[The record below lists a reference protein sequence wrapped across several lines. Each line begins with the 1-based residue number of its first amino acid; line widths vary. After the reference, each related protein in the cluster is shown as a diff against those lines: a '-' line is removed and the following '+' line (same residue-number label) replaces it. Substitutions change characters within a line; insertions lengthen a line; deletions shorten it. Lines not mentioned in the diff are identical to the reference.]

1 MSDKLQKFRN
11 VEHPIPEQY
20 YAWQVFGSGL
30 ENIGKNG
37 KPVLL
42 PLREPNDN
50 EILLRIDALGICLSD
65 IKIVNLGGNHPRLR
79 GRNLAEEPIV
89 LGHECAVTVVKA
101 GSQWAKAF
109 KKGDRFIVQADIYY
123 KGVGYAFGYLIP
135 GGMQQYTYL
144 DEKALAGD
152 DGCYLLPVK
161 PTTGYS
167 ASALAEPWACVEMS
181 YRLEDR
187 IYPDTDSPWYITA
200 NPDPHILNIFPKSK
214 IFAPTQFP
222 AEGETSK
229 DIIIQISDISSGKQ
243 MEAWLKYLAPHGTMY
258 VLGSADDVS
267 NEYIS
272 VDVGSVHYEYK
283 RIIGGGRTLDAIKE
297 KNMRSD
303 LMPDGIALFIG
314 AGGPMGQMHVQRALE
329 KTDGPRKV
337 VVTDLDAGRLEHLRV
352 RSAELLKK
360 RHVELITV
368 CTKDFADT
376 TSLNKHLESLAPKG
390 YTDVVLLAPVPAL
403 VTQAVDFSAPCGF
416 VNLFAGLGIGTIANV
431 SLKKICEGVKIIGCS
446 GSRISDLSHV
456 LQSVEEG
463 SRDTNR
469 SVAVIGGLFSA
480 HEGLKAVKEA
490 RFPGKVVIYPQIL
503 DLPLIPLE
511 KIPEILPEVGQY
523 LSKDGTWT
531 QQAEEKLLERY
542 LPWND

>member
-1 MSDKLQKFRN
+1 MSNKLLKFRN

-30 ENIGKNG
+30 ENIGKEG

-65 IKIVNLGGNHPRLR
+65 IKIINLGGNHPRLR
-79 GRNLAEEPIV
+79 GRNLAEDPIV

-101 GSQWAKAF
+101 GSQWAKTF

-161 PTTGYS
+161 STTGYS

-181 YRLEDR
+181 YRLEDH
-187 IYPDTDSPWYITA
+187 IYPDTDSPWYITT
-200 NPDPHILNIFPKSK
+200 NPDPQILKDFPHAKM
-214 IFAPTQFP
+214 FAPNQFP
-222 AEGETSK
+222 GEGQTSR
-229 DIIIQISDISSGKQ
+229 DIIMQVSNGKEI
-243 MEAWLKYLAPHGTMY
+243 EAWFKYLAPHGTIY
-258 VLGSADDVS
+258 VLGSAD
-267 NEYIS
+267 EMPHTHIS
-272 VDVGSVHYEYK
+272 VDVGSIHYEYK
-283 RIIGGGRTLDAIKE
+283 RIIGGGITVKEIKE

-303 LMPDGIALFIG
+303 LLPDGTALFIG

-329 KTDGPRKV
+329 KIDGPQKV
-337 VVTDLDAGRLEHLRV
+337 VVTDLDKGRLEHLRE

-360 RHVELITV
+360 RNVELITV
-368 CTKDFADT
+368 CTKDFPDT
-376 TSLNKHLESLAPKG
+376 SALNKHLESFAPEG

-431 SLKKICEGVKIIGCS
+431 SIKKICEGVKIIGCS
-446 GSRISDLSHV
+446 GSRISDLNHV
-456 LQSVEEG
+456 LQSVENG

-469 SVAVIGGLFSA
+469 SVAAIGGLFSA

-490 RFPGKVVIYPQIL
+490 RFPGKVVIYPQIP

-511 KIPEILPEVGQY
+511 KIPEILPEVGEY

-531 QQAEEKLLERY
+531 EQAEEKLLERY

>member
-1 MSDKLQKFRN
+1 MSSKLVKYKS
-11 VEHPIPEQY
+11 VEHPLPAEY

-65 IKIVNLGGNHPRLR
+65 VKIVNLGGNHPRLR
-79 GRNLAEEPIV
+79 GINLAEEPIV

-101 GSQWAKAF
+101 GSQWADTF
-109 KKGDRFIVQADIYY
+109 KIGDRFIVQADIYY
-123 KGVGYAFGYLIP
+123 KGLGYAFGYLIP

-152 DGCYLLPVK
+152 DGCYLLPVQ

-187 IYPDTDSPWYITA
+187 IYPDTENPWYITPKP
-200 NPDPHILNIFPKSK
+200 NPEIIQKFPKVR
-214 IFAPTQFP
+214 IFTPEQFP
-222 AEGETSK
+222 DDGETSK
-229 DIIIQISDISSGKQ
+229 DII
-243 MEAWLKYLAPHGTMY
+243 MEVLERKYVEEWLKYLSPHGTMY
-258 VLGSADDVS
+258 LLGSANDVAG
-267 NEYIS
+267 EYIS
-272 VDVGSVHYEYK
+272 VDVGSIHYEYK
-283 RIIGGGRTLDAIKE
+283 RIIGGGQTLEEIRE
-297 KNMRSD
+297 KNKRFD
-303 LMPDGIALFIG
+303 FQPNGVALFIG

-329 KTDGPRKV
+329 KEDGPQKV
-337 VVTDLDAGRLEHLRV
+337 VVTDLDKGRLEHLKT
-352 RSAELLKK
+352 RSSELLKK
-360 RHVELITV
+360 RKVELSTV
-368 CTKDFADT
+368 CTKDFPDIET
-376 TSLNKHLESLAPKG
+376 LNNYIQSLAPNG
-390 YTDVVLLAPVPAL
+390 YTDVILLAPVPAL
-403 VTQAVDFSAPCGF
+403 VTQAVDFSASCGF
-416 VNLFAGLGIGTIANV
+416 VNLFAGLGIGTITNV
-431 SLKKICEGVKIIGCS
+431 SLRKICEGVKIIGCS
-446 GSRISDLSHV
+446 GSRISDLNHV
-456 LQSVEEG
+456 LKSVEAG
-463 SRDTNR
+463 YRDTNR
-469 SVAVIGGLFSA
+469 SVAAIGGLFSA

-490 RFPGKVVIYPQIL
+490 QFPGKIVIYPQIL

-511 KIPEILPEVGQY
+511 KIPETLTEVGPY
-523 LSKDGTWT
+523 LSVDGTWT

>member
-1 MSDKLQKFRN
+1 MNGKLEKFRE
-11 VEHPIPEQY
+11 VEHPLPEQY

-30 ENIGKNG
+30 ENIGKDG

-101 GSQWAKAF
+101 GSQWAKTF

-123 KGVGYAFGYLIP
+123 KGLGYAFGYLIP

-152 DGCYLLPVK
+152 DGCYLLPVQ

-187 IYPDTDSPWYITA
+187 IYPETDSPWYVTSS
-200 NPDPHILNIFPKSK
+200 PDPEILREFPQAK
-214 IFAPTQFP
+214 IFAHDQFP
-222 AEGETSK
+222 AEGDTAK
-229 DIIIQISDISSGKQ
+229 DIIIQVVDGKQ
-243 MEAWLKYLAPHGTMY
+243 VEAWLKYLAPHGTMY
-258 VLGSADDVS
+258 LLGSAEEVA

-272 VDVGSVHYEYK
+272 VDVGSIHYEYK
-283 RIIGGGRTLDAIKE
+283 RIIGGGKTLEEIRE
-297 KNMRSD
+297 KNKRSD
-303 LMPDGIALFIG
+303 LQPGGIALFIG

-329 KTDGPRKV
+329 KTDGPQKV

-352 RSAELLKK
+352 RSSELLKK
-360 RHVELITV
+360 RDVELITV
-368 CTKDFADT
+368 CTKDFPDNEA
-376 TSLNKHLESLAPKG
+376 LNRHLQSLATSG
-390 YTDVVLLAPVPAL
+390 YSDVVLLAPVPAL
-403 VTQAVDFSAPCGF
+403 VTQSVDFSAPCGF

-446 GSRISDLSHV
+446 GSRISDLHHV
-456 LQSVEEG
+456 LQSVEAG
-463 SRDTNR
+463 VRDTNR
-469 SVAVIGGLFSA
+469 SVAAIGGLFSA

-490 RFPGKVVIYPQIL
+490 RFPGKIVIYPQIL

-511 KIPEILPEVGQY
+511 KISEVLPEVGQY

>member
-1 MSDKLQKFRN
+1 MSKTLQKYRQ
-11 VEHPIPEQY
+11 VEHPLPKEY
-20 YAWQVFGSGL
+20 YAWLVYGSGL
-30 ENIGKNG
+30 ENIGKDG

-42 PLREPNDN
+42 PLREPSDN

-79 GRNLAEEPIV
+79 GRNLTEEPIV

-101 GSQWAKAF
+101 GKQWADKF

-152 DGCYLLPVK
+152 DGCYLLPVQ

-187 IYPDTDSPWYITA
+187 IYPDTDSSWYVTNSPNPEITQK
-200 NPDPHILNIFPKSK
+200 FPSIK
-214 IFAPTQFP
+214 IFAPDQLP
-222 AEGETSK
+222 QEGEKSK
-229 DIIIQISDISSGKQ
+229 DIIIETLNKKDI
-243 MEAWLKYLAPHGTMY
+243 EAWLPYLSPNGTMY
-258 VLGSADDVS
+258 LLGESEKVDD
-267 NEYIS
+267 EYIS
-272 VDVGSVHYEYK
+272 VDVGSIHYEYK
-283 RIIGGGRTLDAIKE
+283 RIIGGGNTLEEIRERNNRA
-297 KNMRSD
+297 D
-303 LMPDGIALFIG
+303 LQPGGIALFIG

-329 KTDGPRKV
+329 KVDGPKKV
-337 VVTDLDAGRLEHLRV
+337 VVTDLDKGRLEHLKA

-360 RHVELITV
+360 RDVELITV
-368 CTKDFADT
+368 CTKDFPDND
-376 TSLNKHLESLAPKG
+376 SLNTYLKSLAPDG
-390 YTDVVLLAPVPAL
+390 YTDVVLLAPVPVLA
-403 VTQAVDFSAPCGF
+403 TQAVDFSAPCGF

-431 SLKKICEGVKIIGCS
+431 SLKKICSGVKIIGCS

-456 LQSVEEG
+456 LQSVEAGE
-463 SRDTNR
+463 RDTNR
-469 SVAVIGGLFSA
+469 SVAAIGGLFSA
-480 HEGLKAVKEA
+480 LEGLKAVKEA
-490 RFPGKVVIYPQIL
+490 RFPGKVVIYPQIP

-511 KIPEILPEVGQY
+511 KIPETLPEIGTY

>member
-1 MSDKLQKFRN
+1 MNNKLEKFRK
-11 VEHPIPEQY
+11 VEHPLPEQY

-30 ENIGKNG
+30 ENVGKDG
-37 KPVLL
+37 KPILL

-50 EILLRIDALGICLSD
+50 EILLRVDALGICLSD

-89 LGHECAVTVVKA
+89 LGHECAVTVVKV
-101 GSQWAKAF
+101 GTQWAKTF

-187 IYPDTDSPWYITA
+187 IYPDTSSPWYVTGSPTPEVLQDF
-200 NPDPHILNIFPKSK
+200 PDAR
-214 IFAPTQFP
+214 IFAPEQMP

-229 DIIIQISDISSGKQ
+229 DIIMQALDPKQI
-243 MEAWLKYLAPHGTMY
+243 EAWLKYLAPHGTMY
-258 VLGSADDVS
+258 LLGSGDEVA
-267 NEYIS
+267 NEYVA
-272 VDVGSVHYEYK
+272 VDVGSIHYEYK
-283 RIIGGGRTLDAIKE
+283 RIIGGGETLKEIKE
-297 KNMRSD
+297 KNKRSD
-303 LMPDGIALFIG
+303 LQPAGIALFIG

-329 KTDGPRKV
+329 KTDGPQKV
-337 VVTDLDAGRLEHLRV
+337 VVTDLDTGRLEHLRI
-352 RSAELLKK
+352 RSAELLEK
-360 RHVELITV
+360 RPVELITV
-368 CTKDFADT
+368 CTKDFPNNEA
-376 TSLNKHLESLAPKG
+376 LNQHLRDLAPGG

-403 VTQAVDFSAPCGF
+403 ATQAVDFSAPGGF

-431 SLKKICEGVKIIGCS
+431 SLRKICEGVKMIGCS
-446 GSRISDLSHV
+446 GSRISDLNHV
-456 LQSVEEG
+456 LQSVEADM
-463 SRDTNR
+463 RDTNR
-469 SVAVIGGLFSA
+469 SVAAIGGLFSA

-503 DLPLIPLE
+503 DLSLIPLE
-511 KIPEILPEVGQY
+511 QLPKVLPEVGQY

-531 QQAEEKLLERY
+531 QQAEETLLERY